1 MPGSNISKAWMMADQ
16 SISFGDHV
24 RVRSTPLTEERGLAG
39 LDGNVHGETTPS
51 VTGVEVIGEL
61 ESDYAI
67 NVFFDDLG
75 EGYWFTPELLEF
87 LDFAAGTTITING
100 VSKIWTRTTQG
111 DWKEESS
118 EENPHTEKSSKKP
131 WWKFW

>member
-61 ESDYAI
+61 KSDYAI
-67 NVFFDDLG
+67 NVFLMAWERG
-75 EGYWFTPELLEF
+75 IGSRQSYSSF
-87 LDFAAGTTITING
+87 LILQLARR
-100 VSKIWTRTTQG
+100 SQ
-111 DWKEESS
+111 
-118 EENPHTEKSSKKP
+118 
-131 WWKFW
+131 

>member
-24 RVRSTPLTEERGLAG
+24 RVRSTPLTEVRGLAG

-61 ESDYAI
+61 KSDYAI
-67 NVFFDDLG
+67 NVFLM
-75 EGYWFTPELLEF
+75 TLERGIGSRQNYSSF
-87 LDFAAGTTITING
+87 LILQLATTITING
-100 VSKIWTRTTQG
+100 VSKIWTRTSQG
-111 DWKEESS
+111 DWKEEST